1 MKKTII
7 INMNGI
13 VFHID
18 EDAVHRGVTE
28 VHRVIQ
34 NKKDLLGK
42 SRNEKTEWPGG
53 WCFHNYLTDRWLPM
67 FKYSLQK
74 LLTIEVSKLIILFK
88 MLTTNGIIFTNGYI
102 FGVNGGKWG
111 VFRSFAFGGI
121 Y

>member
-1 MKKTII
+1 
-7 INMNGI
+7 
-13 VFHID
+13 
-18 EDAVHRGVTE
+18 
-28 VHRVIQ
+28 
-34 NKKDLLGK
+34 
-42 SRNEKTEWPGG
+42 
-53 WCFHNYLTDRWLPM
+53 M